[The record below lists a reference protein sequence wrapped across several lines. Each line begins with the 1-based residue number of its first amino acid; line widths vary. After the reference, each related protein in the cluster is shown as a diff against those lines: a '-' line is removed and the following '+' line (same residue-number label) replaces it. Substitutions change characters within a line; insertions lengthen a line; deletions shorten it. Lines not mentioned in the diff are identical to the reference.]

1 MPGTCALDSAFYLEQ
16 GKHQEEQNPI
26 DQALGT
32 AGGLCYLQTECKPHS
47 CELSLVH

>member
-1 MPGTCALDSAFYLEQ
+1 MAVMPGTCALDSAFYLEQ

-32 AGGLCYLQTECKPHS
+32 AGGGQVTC
-47 CELSLVH
+47 